1 MRAVLRRTL
10 TEWPG
15 WRLVLA
21 LTLHR
26 EMFASNRQHALLE
39 QLRVPVQYLN
49 VESRSSVAWITA
61 SRTGRSLFHPVA
73 PAPAPASGFHFRG
86 VAVFAHVVDDET
98 IEPLLPPGAWE
109 RVDPITAPDGSTVGW
124 MRRHPNGDVALPF
137 DPDAAM
143 LNLLSE
149 SYSAAGR
156 GRAVKRAIMRLYYR
170 VRPLL
175 PRAVQIAFRRRFAR
189 IQARTTFPQWP
200 VDSTAHDLFDLV
212 LALLEDVAGEPV
224 PWIAPWPVPY
234 EWALVL
240 THDVEHQ
247 VGCDNIGLLRE
258 IERARGFRSTWNFV
272 PRRYVTPVETVRG
285 LQGDGF
291 EVGVHGLYHDGRDLE
306 SRELLLER
314 LPAMREAAELWHAT
328 GFRSPA
334 THRDWNLMQLL
345 PFDYDSSYLDTDPF
359 EPQGGGSCTWWPFF
373 IGDLVEL
380 PITLLMDH
388 TLFVVLRRDENVWH
402 EKVTYLRER
411 GGLALLITHPDYFL
425 DRARLDA
432 YDRFLANLEG
442 DPTMWRALA
451 RDVAGWWRRRAA
463 TSLEHDGSSWRV
475 IGPGSEEAR
484 IVYGASSFKSE
495 ARSAVSERRS

>member
-1 MRAVLRRTL
+1 MARVAASPGAYACTDMFESNHRHAV
-10 TEWPG
+10 
-15 WRLVLA
+15 
-21 LTLHR
+21 
-26 EMFASNRQHALLE
+26 LE
-39 QLRVPVQYLN
+39 QLRVPVQCLN
-49 VESRSSVAWITA
+49 VESRSSVARIA
-61 SRTGRSLFHPVA
+61 AAHTGRTLYHPVT
-73 PAPAPASGFHFRG
+73 PAPAPAAAFRFRG
-86 VAVFAHVVDDET
+86 VAVFAPVLGDET
-98 IEPLLPPGAWE
+98 ICSLLPPGQWQ
-109 RVDPITAPDGSTVGW
+109 RVDPIAAADGSTAGW
-124 MRRHPNGDVALPF
+124 MWRNPDGDIALPF

-149 SYSAAGR
+149 SYAAAGR
-156 GRAVKRAIMRLYYR
+156 SRTVKRVLVRWYYR

-175 PRAVQIAFRRRFAR
+175 PRGVQIALRRRFAA
-189 IQARTTFPQWP
+189 IQARTTFPRWP
-200 VDSTAHDLFDLV
+200 VDSTVHDLFDLV
-212 LALLEDVAGEPV
+212 LALLEDIAGEPV
-224 PWIAPWPVPY
+224 PWLAPWPAPY

-240 THDVEHQ
+240 THDVEQ
-247 VGCDNIGLLRE
+247 QAGCDNIGLLRD
-258 IERARGFRSTWNFV
+258 IERARAFRSTWNFV
-272 PRRYVTPVETVRG
+272 PRRYVTPDETVRD
-285 LQGDGF
+285 LQDDGF

-314 LPAMREAAELWHAT
+314 LPAMREAAERWNAT

-388 TLFVVLRRDENVWH
+388 TLFVVLRRDESVWH
-402 EKVTYLRER
+402 EKAAYLKDR

-425 DRARLDA
+425 DRSRLDA
-432 YDRFLANLEG
+432 YDRFLASLER

-463 TSLEHDGSSWRV
+463 TSLEHDGLSWRA
-475 IGPGSEEAR
+475 IGPGSEKAR
-484 IVYGASSFKSE
+484 IVYGASSFKSD
-495 ARSAVSERRS
+495 ARSAVNERRS